1 VSTDEAAIRK
11 TDHYHHID
19 PGFLNRR
26 LCLSSLPRDLLDYF
40 DQKRLPGDDHL
51 SQLRNDHLL
60 ITIVLDM
67 ASQVGAPTLLEALA
81 RGKPRQ
87 VFVGAHRLAPC
98 PEVRTEPRVKQ
109 AILLDVDF
117 GKPVLLAYHTFHIVS
132 DTGRMTLEE
141 GANGDVEESIVGL
154 LHDRGD
160 RFEVEPLIMGAP
172 TLEHP
177 RNEGDGLA
185 WSSRDHG
192 EILAEDIDQ
201 FSALTTVVV
210 ASADEWMS
218 VMRNV
223 PEEQVKRA
231 FAGLLAEPTKNDW
244 GGELNDHFSASL
256 SIGGRRRTA
265 AFLLKGPT
273 NFREMTLDMCGKR
286 ADQVYRL
293 AGSGAEVS
301 IVQHSHLIGEAVRGT
316 LKAMTVHPGRTR
328 YFCVIDGQTTYR
340 ILKAYG
346 RLPAPAQPKP

>member
-1 VSTDEAAIRK
+1 
-11 TDHYHHID
+11 
-19 PGFLNRR
+19 
-26 LCLSSLPRDLLDYF
+26 
-40 DQKRLPGDDHL
+40 
-51 SQLRNDHLL
+51 
-60 ITIVLDM
+60 M
-67 ASQVGAPTLLEALA
+67 
-81 RGKPRQ
+81 
-87 VFVGAHRLAPC
+87 
-98 PEVRTEPRVKQ
+98 
-109 AILLDVDF
+109 
-117 GKPVLLAYHTFHIVS
+117 LAYHTSHIVS

-141 GANGDVEESIVGL
+141 GPNGDFEVSIVGL
-154 LHDRGD
+154 LHNRRD

-192 EILAEDIDQ
+192 EILAKDIDQ

-223 PEEQVKRA
+223 SEEQVKRA

-273 NFREMTLDMCGKR
+273 SFREMTLDMCGKQ
-286 ADQVYRL
+286 ADQIYRL
-293 AGSGAEVS
+293 AGSGGGGLHRAAFPPHRRGGAGNPEGHDGSSGPHTLLLRDRWSDHLPDPESVQPPAGTSAAEALTS
-301 IVQHSHLIGEAVRGT
+301 NMALTAGARPGPC
-316 LKAMTVHPGRTR
+316 VHPMILDSECRWESKAHAFPGEGFSQVRRGRRTEANR
-328 YFCVIDGQTTYR
+328 VG
-340 ILKAYG
+340 
-346 RLPAPAQPKP
+346 